1 MGGIEVAYEFKD
13 KCEYMLFS
21 PTEILADG
29 FPYEKMFDPIFNVE
43 NREDALKQVC
53 SDYFAIYDA
62 QTGIYRSATVSMVRC
77 NALEKLAEV
86 CTSIYHN
93 NQDSI
98 LTIDESQLQIYY
110 RYDKKWYYD
119 FEDIVS
125 RIATPA
131 QYAEFK
137 TALNG
142 AIVYKATTEIFL
154 NISIERYSGLSTYL
168 PRPQYKNLN
177 NFYKTLKW
185 NIATGYV
192 K

>member
-1 MGGIEVAYEFKD
+1 
-13 KCEYMLFS
+13 
-21 PTEILADG
+21 
-29 FPYEKMFDPIFNVE
+29 
-43 NREDALKQVC
+43 
-53 SDYFAIYDA
+53 
-62 QTGIYRSATVSMVRC
+62 MVRC
-77 NALEKLAEV
+77 SALEKLAEV

-98 LTIDESQLQIYY
+98 LTIDDSQLQIYY

-125 RIATPA
+125 RIATSA

-192 K
+192 R